1 MKERT
6 AATLRHT
13 DGDRPVPDVLSVDP
27 YGELVRLGLLPG
39 TRTGAH
45 LAAPEAPRAE
55 RLPPE

>member
-6 AATLRHT
+6 AATLRRA
-13 DGDRPVPDVLSVDP
+13 DEDRPAPDVLSVDP

-39 TRTGAH
+39 ARNDARP
-45 LAAPEAPRAE
+45 AAPEAPRAE

>member
-6 AATLRHT
+6 AATLRRT
-13 DGDRPVPDVLSVDP
+13 DEDRPVPDVLRIDP

-39 TRTGAH
+39 ARNDTRPATP
-45 LAAPEAPRAE
+45 AAPHAE